1 MKVLMS
7 LISRGIL
14 GGRSLSSECEF
25 YLSSRFIEDV
35 VELNVR
41 TGADLPA
48 SAVAKSWH

>member
-7 LISRGIL
+7 LISRGIV
-14 GGRSLSSECEF
+14 GGRSLSSESEF
-25 YLSSRFIEDV
+25 VLSSLFVEVV

-41 TGADLPA
+41 TAADLPA